1 LISEYFREV
10 ELRLKDTEII
20 TDKSIDIREFS
31 ATEGMLRGRLL
42 FVDGAILEFME
53 YLQEENRLKYRFH
66 LMDKQGNIVFR
77 YDNAPHRLEH
87 PSSGTPRVTGF
98 SRASSQGGRTQSP
111 CRLPPTPLRGRTLE
125 YTGLLRGTPIP
136 KSLRAFVVNA
146 RNRGVDLRFSR
157 HEGYRATD

>member
-42 FVDGAILEFME
+42 FVDGSILEFME
-53 YLQEENRLKYRFH
+53 YLQEKNRLKYRFH

-77 YDNAPHRLEH
+77 YDNAPHH
-87 PSSGTPRVTGF
+87 KDVSSFPHHKHLSHCGALSG
-98 SRASSQGGRTQSP
+98 A
-111 CRLPPTPLRGRTLE
+111 
-125 YTGLLRGTPIP
+125 
-136 KSLRAFVVNA
+136 
-146 RNRGVDLRFSR
+146 D
-157 HEGYRATD
+157 HEERPG

>member
-98 SRASSQGGRTQSP
+98 SRASSQGGAHSIAVQATPNPSP
-111 CRLPPTPLRGRTLE
+111 GEDPRIYG
-125 YTGLLRGTPIP
+125 I
-136 KSLRAFVVNA
+136 A
-146 RNRGVDLRFSR
+146 
-157 HEGYRATD
+157 